1 MQSEYLSDPFQKV
14 SVMLSVDLTVIFVKL
29 GFLHLCTY
37 TKYGSHG
44 RPLKMVVLTAKLGL
58 SIPVASVKRLPCIQA

>member
-44 RPLKMVVLTAKLGL
+44 RPLKMVVLGL